1 MSAVSGLT
9 CVDGVQR
16 VLSHAMIETD
26 ANDALDVVDADF
38 GSPIQCNNRL
48 RRPTRDDIST
58 QSFNP

>member
-1 MSAVSGLT
+1 
-9 CVDGVQR
+9 
-16 VLSHAMIETD
+16 MIETD

-38 GSPIQCNNRL
+38 GSPIQCNSRL